1 MSGFRSLRPGMVSSM
16 STGSKASIW
25 FVRKHPRKA
34 ARVGMTLAR
43 NPKRT
48 AAAVK
53 LGRSAPDIVRKA
65 RDAKGDPRLRDHMVE
80 TRDALTSARDRLR
93 GSNDLAG
100 AVTDEK
106 LWSEL
111 RRAAAAM
118 AAGYAVAQDPKPKRR
133 RGMRKFM
140 LAVGVIGAGAY
151 AGYRATRGM
160 GDGA

>member
-1 MSGFRSLRPGMVSSM
+1 M
-16 STGSKASIW
+16 STGSKVGVW

-43 NPKRT
+43 HPKRT

-65 RDAKGDPRLRDHMVE
+65 RDAKDDPRLKNHVVE

-118 AAGYAVAQDPKPKRR
+118 AAGYAAAQAPKPKRKR
-133 RGMRKFM
+133 RLRRFV
-140 LAVGVIGAGAY
+140 LSVGIIGAGAY

-160 GDGA
+160 SDQP

>member
-1 MSGFRSLRPGMVSSM
+1 MVWSM
-16 STGSKASIW
+16 STGSKVGVW

-43 NPKRT
+43 HPKRT

-65 RDAKGDPRLRDHMVE
+65 RDAKDDPRLKNHVVE

-100 AVTDEK
+100 VVTDEK

-118 AAGYAVAQDPKPKRR
+118 AAGYAAAQAPKPKRKR
-133 RGMRKFM
+133 RLRRFV
-140 LAVGVIGAGAY
+140 LSVGIIGAGAY

-160 GDGA
+160 SDQP

>member
-1 MSGFRSLRPGMVSSM
+1 MSNG
-16 STGSKASIW
+16 TKAGVW

-43 NPKRT
+43 HPRRT
-48 AAAVK
+48 ATAVK
-53 LGRSAPDIVRKA
+53 IGRAAPDIVRKA
-65 RDAKGDPRLRDHMVE
+65 RDAKDDPRLKDHVVE
-80 TRDALTSARDRLR
+80 TRDALTKARNRLQ

-106 LWSEL
+106 LWTEL

-118 AAGYAVAQDPKPKRR
+118 AAGYAAAQSPKPKRKHRMR
-133 RGMRKFM
+133 RLM
-140 LAVGVIGAGAY
+140 LTVGVIGAGAY

-160 GDGA
+160 GDQQ

>member
-1 MSGFRSLRPGMVSSM
+1 M
-16 STGSKASIW
+16 STGSKLGVW

-43 NPKRT
+43 HPKRT

-53 LGRSAPDIVRKA
+53 IGRSAPDIVRKA
-65 RDAKGDPRLRDHMVE
+65 RDVKDDPRLKDHMVE

-118 AAGYAVAQDPKPKRR
+118 AAGYATAQAPKPKRR
-133 RGMRKFM
+133 HRMRRFM
-140 LAVGVIGAGAY
+140 LTVGVIGAGAY

-160 GDGA
+160 NDQQ

>member
-1 MSGFRSLRPGMVSSM
+1 M
-16 STGSKASIW
+16 STGSKVGIW

-43 NPKRT
+43 HPKRT

-65 RDAKGDPRLRDHMVE
+65 RDAKDDPRLKNHMVE

-93 GSNDLAG
+93 GSNDLAD

-118 AAGYAVAQDPKPKRR
+118 AAGYAAAQAPKPKRKHRLR
-133 RGMRKFM
+133 RFV
-140 LAVGVIGAGAY
+140 LSVGIIGAGAY

-160 GDGA
+160 SDQP

>member
-1 MSGFRSLRPGMVSSM
+1 M
-16 STGSKASIW
+16 STGSKAGIW

-34 ARVGMTLAR
+34 ARVGMALAR
-43 NPKRT
+43 NPRRT

-53 LGRSAPDIVRKA
+53 LGRAAPDIVRKA
-65 RDAKGDPRLRDHMVE
+65 RVAKDDPRLRDHVVE
-80 TRDALTSARDRLR
+80 TRDALTKAGNRLR

-106 LWSEL
+106 LWTEL

-118 AAGYAVAQDPKPKRR
+118 AAGYAAAQAPKPKRR
-133 RGMRKFM
+133 HRLRRFV
-140 LAVGVIGAGAY
+140 LAAGVIGAGAY

-160 GDGA
+160 NNQP

>member
-1 MSGFRSLRPGMVSSM
+1 M
-16 STGSKASIW
+16 STGSKAGIW
-25 FVRKHPRKA
+25 LVRKHPRKA

-43 NPKRT
+43 NPRRT

-53 LGRSAPDIVRKA
+53 LGRAAPDIARKA
-65 RDAKGDPRLRDHMVE
+65 RAAKDDPRLRDHVVE
-80 TRDALTSARDRLR
+80 TRDALTKAGNRLR

-106 LWSEL
+106 LWTEL

-118 AAGYAVAQDPKPKRR
+118 AAGYAAAQAPKPKRR
-133 RGMRKFM
+133 HRLRRFM
-140 LAVGVIGAGAY
+140 LSVGVIGAGAY

-160 GDGA
+160 SDQS

>member
-1 MSGFRSLRPGMVSSM
+1 M
-16 STGSKASIW
+16 STASKAGIW

-43 NPKRT
+43 NPRRT

-53 LGRSAPDIVRKA
+53 LGRAAPDVVRKA
-65 RDAKGDPRLRDHMVE
+65 RDAKDDPRLRDHVVE
-80 TRDALTSARDRLR
+80 TRDALTKAGNRLR

-106 LWSEL
+106 LWTEL

-118 AAGYAVAQDPKPKRR
+118 AAGYAAAQAPKPKRR
-133 RGMRKFM
+133 HRMRRFM
-140 LAVGVIGAGAY
+140 LSVGVIGAGAY

-160 GDGA
+160 SDQS

>member
-1 MSGFRSLRPGMVSSM
+1 MVRSM
-16 STGSKASIW
+16 STGSKVGVW

-43 NPKRT
+43 HPKRT

-65 RDAKGDPRLRDHMVE
+65 RDAKDDPRLRNHVVE

-118 AAGYAVAQDPKPKRR
+118 AAGYAATQAPEPKRKHRLR
-133 RGMRKFM
+133 RFV
-140 LAVGVIGAGAY
+140 LSVGIIGAGAY

-160 GDGA
+160 GDQP

>member
-1 MSGFRSLRPGMVSSM
+1 M
-16 STGSKASIW
+16 STGSKVGVW

-43 NPKRT
+43 HPKRT

-65 RDAKGDPRLRDHMVE
+65 RDAKDDPRLKDHVVE

-118 AAGYAVAQDPKPKRR
+118 AAGYAAAQAPKPKRKR
-133 RGMRKFM
+133 RLRRFV
-140 LAVGVIGAGAY
+140 LSVGIIGAGAY

-160 GDGA
+160 SDQP

>member
-1 MSGFRSLRPGMVSSM
+1 MVSSM
-16 STGSKASIW
+16 SNGSKVGLW

-43 NPKRT
+43 HPKRT
-48 AAAVK
+48 ATAVK

-65 RDAKGDPRLRDHMVE
+65 RDAKDDPRLRDNAVE
-80 TRDALTSARDRLR
+80 ARDALTSVRDRLR
-93 GSNDLAG
+93 GSNDLAD

-118 AAGYAVAQDPKPKRR
+118 AAGYAAAQAPKPKRR
-133 RGMRKFM
+133 RRMRKFM
-140 LAVGVIGAGAY
+140 LTVGVIGAGAY

-160 GDGA
+160 GDQP

>member
-1 MSGFRSLRPGMVSSM
+1 M
-16 STGSKASIW
+16 STGSKAGIW

-43 NPKRT
+43 NPRRT

-53 LGRSAPDIVRKA
+53 LGRAAPDIVRKA
-65 RDAKGDPRLRDHMVE
+65 RVAKDDPRLRDHVVE
-80 TRDALTSARDRLR
+80 TRDALTKAGNRLR

-106 LWSEL
+106 LWTEL

-118 AAGYAVAQDPKPKRR
+118 AAGYAAAQAPKPKRR
-133 RGMRKFM
+133 HRLRRFM
-140 LAVGVIGAGAY
+140 LSVGVIGAGAY

-160 GDGA
+160 SDQS

>member
-1 MSGFRSLRPGMVSSM
+1 M
-16 STGSKASIW
+16 STGSKVGFW

-53 LGRSAPDIVRKA
+53 LGRSAPDIIRKA
-65 RDAKGDPRLRDHMVE
+65 RDAKDDPRLKDHMVE

-100 AVTDEK
+100 AVTDDK

-118 AAGYAVAQDPKPKRR
+118 AAGYAAAQAPKPKRR
-133 RGMRKFM
+133 RRLRRFM
-140 LAVGVIGAGAY
+140 LTVGVIGAGAY
-151 AGYRATRGM
+151 AGYRATRGV
-160 GDGA
+160 GDQP

>member
-1 MSGFRSLRPGMVSSM
+1 MVFRM
-16 STGSKASIW
+16 STGSKVGVW

-43 NPKRT
+43 HPKRT

-53 LGRSAPDIVRKA
+53 IGRSAPNIVRKA
-65 RDAKGDPRLRDHMVE
+65 RDAKDDPRLKDHVVE

-118 AAGYAVAQDPKPKRR
+118 AAGYATAQAPQPKRR
-133 RGMRKFM
+133 RRLRRLM
-140 LAVGVIGAGAY
+140 LTVGVIGAGAY

-160 GDGA
+160 SDQP

>member
-1 MSGFRSLRPGMVSSM
+1 MSN
-16 STGSKASIW
+16 GSKVGVW

-43 NPKRT
+43 HPKRT

-65 RDAKGDPRLRDHMVE
+65 RDAKDDPRLKNHAVE

-93 GSNDLAG
+93 GSDDLAS
-100 AVTDEK
+100 AATDEK

-111 RRAAAAM
+111 RRAATAM
-118 AAGYAVAQDPKPKRR
+118 AAGYAAAQSPKPKRR
-133 RGMRKFM
+133 RRLRRFM
-140 LAVGVIGAGAY
+140 LTVGVIGAGAY
-151 AGYRATRGM
+151 AGYRATRGVS
-160 GDGA
+160 DQQ